1 MNRLAALIAPALL
14 ATGFSQSAQAVTAAE
29 DIAVTIMLR
38 GFECGGNAV
47 TDIEESE
54 QADGVKIITATC
66 PNGIRYRIHI
76 TEAGRLTVEPI

>member
-1 MNRLAALIAPALL
+1 MSKLAAFIAPALL
-14 ATGFSQSAQAVTAAE
+14 AMGLPHAAQAVTAAE

-66 PNGIRYRIHI
+66 PNGVRYRIHI